1 MSEILKKYDFI
12 ISLGRMCHVSAMLA
26 NNGLKI
32 VNGPWDWLATS
43 DAETIYKRIESLYKG
58 KEGKFHKRDFKSW
71 EPYQHKFFQDWC
83 DDAVKPEPQTSS
95 AEEAPLPKNR
105 QGHGYYNVKNK
116 TFYLHDFFEEPD
128 FGKQLSAI
136 SKKYMRRFQRTLN
149 FIEHSERVLLVY
161 MNHLADQR
169 LDLPLNANKVIRLM
183 EKLRRRYPGKTIDL
197 YMFDH
202 SPHFK
207 GENFQR
213 IILDVGIVRYLSNH
227 DEVFPATDTDPR
239 HTADGLMMP
248 QSVCYILS
256 KVLLTDRNKMI

>member
-1 MSEILKKYDFI
+1 MSHI
-12 ISLGRMCHVSAMLA
+12 
-26 NNGLKI
+26 
-32 VNGPWDWLATS
+32 
-43 DAETIYKRIESLYKG
+43 
-58 KEGKFHKRDFKSW
+58 
-71 EPYQHKFFQDWC
+71 
-83 DDAVKPEPQTSS
+83 
-95 AEEAPLPKNR
+95 
-105 QGHGYYNVKNK
+105 
-116 TFYLHDFFEEPD
+116 
-128 FGKQLSAI
+128 
-136 SKKYMRRFQRTLN
+136 
-149 FIEHSERVLLVY
+149 
-161 MNHLADQR
+161 ADQR
-169 LDLPLNANKVIRLM
+169 RDMPLNENKVIRLM
-183 EKLRRRYPGKTIDL
+183 AELRDEYPGKTIDL